1 MRSPL
6 PIKMPQ
12 SLPLNSYRRSSFSSR
27 STVIF
32 HLHLFVGIGIKGLF
46 ACVSRHSGDAKCFF
60 RHINRRGR
68 KAQILRLPLMMTAC
82 CAASRLDF
90 SLGIPPLPVRR
101 GTLEEKSI
109 RSAKKREVK
118 QCRRSK
124 PRVGRR
130 RMEVGERR
138 GSR

>member
-68 KAQILRLPLMMTAC
+68 KAQILRLLLMTAC

-101 GTLEEKSI
+101 GTLEEKSTPSI
-109 RSAKKREVK
+109 KQREIK